1 VGVVVSFRLVYDRES
16 GKPKGY
22 GFCEY
27 QDQETALSAM
37 RNLNTRELHGRN
49 LRVDHATRDHGI
61 DPKDLVATGSRSGT
75 VGPHVASKDK
85 SFQARHATQRS
96 STATSAPNGTV
107 SRAAPSTKTISARLR
122 RWKLSTRLS

>member
-1 VGVVVSFRLVYDRES
+1 MYDHCSFS
-16 GKPKGY
+16 NSSTIGY

-61 DPKDLVATGSRSGT
+61 DPKDLQASGS
-75 VGPHVASKDK
+75 VQNYN
-85 SFQARHATQRS
+85 FFFE
-96 STATSAPNGTV
+96 
-107 SRAAPSTKTISARLR
+107 
-122 RWKLSTRLS
+122 LSTEQFKRKLFLLKRK

>member
-1 VGVVVSFRLVYDRES
+1 MAAYKTSKRFCARSYNQPPLYYHSSFS
-16 GKPKGY
+16 NSSIIGY

-61 DPKDLVATGSRSGT
+61 DPKDLQASGSVQNYNFFFRIK
-75 VGPHVASKDK
+75 H
-85 SFQARHATQRS
+85 
-96 STATSAPNGTV
+96 
-107 SRAAPSTKTISARLR
+107 
-122 RWKLSTRLS
+122 

>member
-1 VGVVVSFRLVYDRES
+1 MTVNQESQKVFCIVLINYTVNDDPSLFFMYNHSSFSNSRTI
-16 GKPKGY
+16 GY

-61 DPKDLVATGSRSGT
+61 DPKDLQ
-75 VGPHVASKDK
+75 ASVLVQNYY
-85 SFQARHATQRS
+85 F
-96 STATSAPNGTV
+96 
-107 SRAAPSTKTISARLR
+107 LFE
-122 RWKLSTRLS
+122 LSTEEFK